1 MKIITISQIGYN
13 HPRSANWSYGVFKV
27 DTINVSGY
35 EYQMSYTVKEN
46 FGGDSR
52 FIQALK
58 KDFAEL
64 IANGELKIFVTKG
77 VYTGTGTPSITGM
90 AQIEDMEGKEFYAK
104 IVDFIKNDN
113 K

>member
-1 MKIITISQIGYN
+1 MKVITISQIGCN
-13 HPRSANWSYGVFKV
+13 RPRSTNWSYGVFKV
-27 DTINVSGY
+27 DTINITGC

-46 FGGDSR
+46 FCGDSR

-64 IANGELKIFVTKG
+64 IAKGELKIFVTKG
-77 VYTGTGTPSITGM
+77 AYTGTGTPSLTGM
-90 AQIEDMEGKEFYAK
+90 AQIENMEGQEFYAK
-104 IVDFIKNDN
+104 MVDFINNDN